1 MSYECRHLT
10 RGTCSVVP
18 ASQVRAFFTR
28 AYSSSF
34 TEWACGMLGAWR
46 KKCLGCL
53 EISEILLY
61 YAIRSVKESRTMPGL
76 SESGF
81 AQEKFAK
88 SNFFAYI
95 CNSKRD
101 KKNYNE

>member
-1 MSYECRHLT
+1 MSYECRLHQERYLF
-10 RGTCSVVP
+10 CSVCEP
-18 ASQVRAFFTR
+18 GAAFFTR

-34 TEWACGMLGAWR
+34 TEWACGILWAWR

-61 YAIRSVKESRTMPGL
+61 YAIRPVKASRTMPGL

-88 SNFFAYI
+88 SDFFAYL